1 MSSKFKT
8 SKEIQILKYLK
19 TSWTHTLQ
27 PKYELQSNIPLVF
40 HDSLEKMSHTH
51 RDSLF
56 MSHTLILLYIL
67 QDLSVTSW
75 RNEPTID
82 PY

>member
-1 MSSKFKT
+1 MSSKFKM

-51 RDSLF
+51 RDSLL
-56 MSHTLILLYIL
+56 MSHTLIFILYLARFIGH
-67 QDLSVTSW
+67 
-75 RNEPTID
+75 
-82 PY
+82 